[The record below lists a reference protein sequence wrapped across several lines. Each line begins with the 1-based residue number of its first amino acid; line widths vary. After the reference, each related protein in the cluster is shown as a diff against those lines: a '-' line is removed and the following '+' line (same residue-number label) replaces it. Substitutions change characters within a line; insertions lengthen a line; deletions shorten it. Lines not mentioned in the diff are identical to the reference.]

1 MDRYI
6 KASITTLGSDLAQ
19 DCLETMQRALA
30 EELKQAE
37 ERLRTDLESN
47 FHQSSRDLFRKLKE
61 FVARLTDVPS
71 GKGVLA
77 EEDEA
82 VFKGKRRAI
91 KYSTPE
97 NSIKVYDEL
106 IRAPP
111 ERELNLRLS
120 QDTRQTQ
127 VDLQDFVDRGIED
140 LGSRLQDIC
149 RQTALREVK
158 AKVAKVQEL
167 LAAEVEESVE
177 DMRRTVQR
185 RLEAFAQSRAREGVA
200 GRKQPMRAS
209 GSASVLQEGGRKK
222 EEAGGEEE
230 EELAREYLRI
240 PKRESSEPGAVLT
253 PSSSAASME
262 APRHPPKPAVSKP
275 RPGSHS
281 VA

>member
-6 KASITTLGSDLAQ
+6 KASITTLGSSLAQ

-37 ERLRTDLESN
+37 ERLRADLEGN
-47 FHQSSRDLFRKLKE
+47 FHQSSRELFRRLKE
-61 FVARLTDVPS
+61 FVGRLTELPS
-71 GKGVLA
+71 GKGSLA

-97 NSIKVYDEL
+97 SNVKVYDEL
-106 IRAPP
+106 VRAPP

-120 QDTRQTQ
+120 QDPRQTQ
-127 VDLQDFVDRGIED
+127 ADLQEFVDRGIED
-140 LGSRLQDIC
+140 LDSRLQDIC

-185 RLEAFAQSRAREGVA
+185 RLEAFAQSRARES
-200 GRKQPMRAS
+200 GRKPAIRTS
-209 GSASVLQEGGRKK
+209 GSTSMLQEGMRKRG
-222 EEAGGEEE
+222 ESAGGEEE

-240 PKRESSEPGAVLT
+240 PKRESSEPGSVLT

-262 APRHPPKPAVSKP
+262 APRHPPKPAASKP